1 MKLASTILLSLAAAM
16 VVIGAHLTMKA
27 GIMASYPFF
36 MFAVLLL
43 FWHMYRRN
51 QSEEESKEQEKKGGK
66 RKNKKSNG

>member
-1 MKLASTILLSLAAAM
+1 MKLTSTILLSLAAAM
-16 VVIGAHLTMKA
+16 VVIGAHLTMTA

-51 QSEEESKEQEKKGGK
+51 QSEAESREREKGGK

>member
-1 MKLASTILLSLAAAM
+1 MKLTSTILLSLAAAM

-51 QSEEESKEQEKKGGK
+51 QSEEESKEQEKGGK

>member
-1 MKLASTILLSLAAAM
+1 MKLTSTILLSLAAAM

-27 GIMASYPFF
+27 GIVASYPFF

-51 QSEEESKEQEKKGGK
+51 RNEQEDQNQQKGTKPKK
-66 RKNKKSNG
+66 RKPNG